1 MSKILI
7 VYGSTTGNT
16 ESIAEALAK
25 SLQAKG
31 HEASVENASSVK
43 PRGLAEGYDAL
54 LLGCSAWGDDE
65 VELQDDFVPIVDDF
79 AELGVNGKKVA
90 AFASGDSSFTHFCPC
105 VDVVESLAEQHGA
118 TVITSGL
125 RVEGNASAAPDEIE
139 EFALAVSANL

>member
-31 HEASVENASSVK
+31 HEANVQNASSVK
-43 PRGLAEGYDAL
+43 PKGLADGYDAL
-54 LLGCSAWGDDE
+54 LLGCSAWGDAE
-65 VELQDDFVPIVDDF
+65 IELQDDFVPLVDDF
-79 AELGVNGKKVA
+79 AELGVSGKKVA

-118 TVITSGL
+118 SVITSGL
-125 RVEGNASAAPDEIE
+125 RVEGNASAAPDDIE
-139 EFALAVSANL
+139 EFALSVASGL